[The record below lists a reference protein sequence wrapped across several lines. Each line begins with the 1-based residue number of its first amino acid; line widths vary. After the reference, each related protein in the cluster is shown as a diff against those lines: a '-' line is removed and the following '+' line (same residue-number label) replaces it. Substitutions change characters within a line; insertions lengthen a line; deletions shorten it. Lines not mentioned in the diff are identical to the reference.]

1 MVDNPAAA
9 DSLAVRQT
17 AERLLARREYATRE
31 LRQRLLG
38 RGFDAG
44 MVDEVITVLGE
55 ENLLSDERFAETW
68 VHARMRRGD
77 GPLKLRAALAER
89 GIEPALIARLVPE
102 DYDSWVEPMREV
114 REQRFGAPAP
124 ANYAEWARQARFLQ
138 RRGFP
143 PDHIRRLLRAAEGD
157 DSGD

>member
-1 MVDNPAAA
+1 MADSAAA
-9 DSLAVRQT
+9 DSQAVRQA

-44 MVDEVITVLGE
+44 LVDEVISVLGE

-68 VHARMRRGD
+68 VHARMARGD

-89 GIEPALIARLVPE
+89 GVDQALVSRVLPDGFDVWFE
-102 DYDSWVEPMREV
+102 QMRAV
-114 REQRFGAPAP
+114 RESRFGAASPSD
-124 ANYAEWARQARFLQ
+124 YEDWARQARFLQ

-143 PDHIRRLLRAAEGD
+143 ADYIRRLLRDTDGSDCGD
-157 DSGD
+157 